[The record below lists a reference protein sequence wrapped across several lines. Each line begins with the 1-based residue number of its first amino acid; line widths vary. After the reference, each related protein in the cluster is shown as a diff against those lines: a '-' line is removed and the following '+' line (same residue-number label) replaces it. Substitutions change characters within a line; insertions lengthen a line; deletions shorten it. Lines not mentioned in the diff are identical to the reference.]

1 MSAGIVGMTSR
12 CFAAKCV
19 IRRLQRGLGPMLLR
33 YLFCSLGLFPALQ
46 AAAQSV
52 DVGHSFDLAQILDA
66 ELGADGSQTLDALRS
81 THESADLVAGGNEL
95 AAHANELAVEPL
107 SFFKPADS
115 AAVLAS
121 DPFEPV
127 NRLVFRFNEQ
137 LDRRL
142 IRPVARVYLQ
152 TLPGPLR
159 DGFSNMLLNLDDLVS
174 FLNQLLQAKPSKAAV
189 SLARF
194 IFNSS
199 FGIVGFFDIASEAG
213 LYHESEDLG
222 QTFAVWGVP
231 SGPYVVLPLFGPSTF
246 RDASA
251 RVLFQ
256 PFAPIRQ
263 IKPSETRYGLIA
275 AGLLSARAELLE
287 VSQSSG
293 LLVIDRYLF
302 ARDAFLQRRRNQIY
316 DGEPPE

>member
-1 MSAGIVGMTSR
+1 
-12 CFAAKCV
+12 
-19 IRRLQRGLGPMLLR
+19 MLLR

-46 AAAQSV
+46 SAAQSV

-199 FGIVGFFDIASEAG
+199 FGIVGFF
-213 LYHESEDLG
+213 L
-222 QTFAVWGVP
+222 T
-231 SGPYVVLPLFGPSTF
+231 LPQKRAFIMRARTSAKPLLFG
-246 RDASA
+246 
-251 RVLFQ
+251 VC
-256 PFAPIRQ
+256 
-263 IKPSETRYGLIA
+263 
-275 AGLLSARAELLE
+275 RAVPMWSCHCLGHRHFVMHRLE
-287 VSQSSG
+287 YFFSP
-293 LLVIDRYLF
+293 L
-302 ARDAFLQRRRNQIY
+302 RRL
-316 DGEPPE
+316 GK

>member
-1 MSAGIVGMTSR
+1 M
-12 CFAAKCV
+12 
-19 IRRLQRGLGPMLLR
+19 
-33 YLFCSLGLFPALQ
+33 LFCSYAPVLEIGLAPLRDGHDVIGEEVAVVFRARVLGQDPVGLFPALQ
-46 AAAQSV
+46 SAAQSV

-159 DGFSNMLLNLDDLVS
+159 DGFSNMLL
-174 FLNQLLQAKPSKAAV
+174 K
-189 SLARF
+189 
-194 IFNSS
+194 I
-199 FGIVGFFDIASEAG
+199 G
-213 LYHESEDLG
+213 
-222 QTFAVWGVP
+222 
-231 SGPYVVLPLFGPSTF
+231 
-246 RDASA
+246 
-251 RVLFQ
+251 
-256 PFAPIRQ
+256 
-263 IKPSETRYGLIA
+263 
-275 AGLLSARAELLE
+275 RAH
-287 VSQSSG
+287 V
-293 LLVIDRYLF
+293 
-302 ARDAFLQRRRNQIY
+302 
-316 DGEPPE
+316 

>member
-1 MSAGIVGMTSR
+1 
-12 CFAAKCV
+12 
-19 IRRLQRGLGPMLLR
+19 
-33 YLFCSLGLFPALQ
+33 
-46 AAAQSV
+46 
-52 DVGHSFDLAQILDA
+52 
-66 ELGADGSQTLDALRS
+66 
-81 THESADLVAGGNEL
+81 
-95 AAHANELAVEPL
+95 
-107 SFFKPADS
+107 
-115 AAVLAS
+115 
-121 DPFEPV
+121 
-127 NRLVFRFNEQ
+127 
-137 LDRRL
+137 
-142 IRPVARVYLQ
+142 
-152 TLPGPLR
+152 
-159 DGFSNMLLNLDDLVS
+159 LNLDDLVS

>member
-1 MSAGIVGMTSR
+1 MSSNIVGATGH
-12 CFAAKCV
+12 CAAAKCALK
-19 IRRLQRGLGPMLLR
+19 RLQRRLGPMLLR
-33 YLFCSLGLFPALQ
+33 YLLCSLGLFATMH
-46 AAAQSV
+46 ASAQSV
-52 DVGHSFDLAQILDA
+52 DVGHSFESAQIVDAKQIVDA
-66 ELGADGSQTLDALRS
+66 EPIVGA
-81 THESADLVAGGNEL
+81 
-95 AAHANELAVEPL
+95 ELAVEPL
-107 SFFKPADS
+107 SFFKPAES

-127 NRLVFRFNEQ
+127 NRLVFGFNEQ

-142 IRPVARVYLQ
+142 IRPVARVYLE
-152 TLPGPLR
+152 TLPAPLR

-174 FLNQLLQAKPSKAAV
+174 SLNQLLQAKPSKAAV

-213 LYHESEDLG
+213 LYHEGEDLG

-263 IKPSETRYGLIA
+263 IKPSETRYSLIA

>member
-1 MSAGIVGMTSR
+1 
-12 CFAAKCV
+12 
-19 IRRLQRGLGPMLLR
+19 MLLR

-46 AAAQSV
+46 SAAQSV

-127 NRLVFRFNEQ
+127 NRLVFGFNEQ

>member
-1 MSAGIVGMTSR
+1 MSSNIVGATSH
-12 CFAAKCV
+12 CAAAKCALK
-19 IRRLQRGLGPMLLR
+19 RLQRRLGPMLLR
-33 YLFCSLGLFPALQ
+33 YVLCSLGLF
-46 AAAQSV
+46 AAMHASAQSV
-52 DVGHSFDLAQILDA
+52 DVGHSFESAQIVDA
-66 ELGADGSQTLDALRS
+66 EQIVGA
-81 THESADLVAGGNEL
+81 
-95 AAHANELAVEPL
+95 ELAVEPL
-107 SFFKPADS
+107 SFFKPAES

-127 NRLVFRFNEQ
+127 NRLVFGFNEQ

-142 IRPVARVYLQ
+142 IRPVARVYLE

-174 FLNQLLQAKPSKAAV
+174 SLNQLLQAKPSKAAV

-213 LYHESEDLG
+213 LYHEGEDLG

-263 IKPSETRYGLIA
+263 IKPSETRYSLIA